1 MRRVLRVLLAL
12 LAMSLIV
19 AALGQSSASA
29 GNGKPRAHPPKKVV
43 VIVVDALSREIVE
56 KYKMRNV
63 QALMRDGADSPN
75 GYLGHLGSVTV
86 VMHNVLTTGAL
97 PKNMGWTDEGYRDV
111 DHVLADQKDPD
122 VVGGHD
128 MWLTSNFGAEQMA
141 PLQEA
146 AGYPKLADYLHAA
159 RPGSEVVAI
168 SPKSYAGWGLAGGST
183 DRMITFSGR
192 SFDCDGVVEGTDNTW
207 RGPAGKNVPA
217 YLSSPQCG
225 RFYVDSDSKEKYDT
239 GISPAWLYPLDKNRY
254 TVGFDKAHEGG
265 DVWAADAAIATMEN
279 EKKWSGVF
287 VTLPGVDKAA
297 HMWGSIDDPGGSV
310 PMTHLKASAE
320 VADQQVGKIISY
332 LRTSHQLDDTLVV
345 LTADHGSVPGRH
357 FHGVNADGQGFYNW
371 YYGTLENDEYLD
383 PQPALQPLVD
393 TGNLAMS

>member
-63 QALMRDGADSPN
+63 QALMRDGADAPN

-86 VMHNVLTTGAL
+86 VTHNVLTTGAL

-111 DHVLADQKDPD
+111 DGLLADQNPDPN

-141 PLQEA
+141 PLQDA
-146 AGYPKLADYLHAA
+146 AGYPKLADYLHAE

-168 SPKSYAGWGLAGGST
+168 SPKTYAGWGLAGGST

-192 SFDCDGVVEGTDNTW
+192 
-207 RGPAGKNVPA
+207 K
-217 YLSSPQCG
+217 
-225 RFYVDSDSKEKYDT
+225 
-239 GISPAWLYPLDKNRY
+239 
-254 TVGFDKAHEGG
+254 
-265 DVWAADAAIATMEN
+265 
-279 EKKWSGVF
+279 
-287 VTLPGVDKAA
+287 
-297 HMWGSIDDPGGSV
+297 
-310 PMTHLKASAE
+310 
-320 VADQQVGKIISY
+320 
-332 LRTSHQLDDTLVV
+332 LRL
-345 LTADHGSVPGRH
+345 
-357 FHGVNADGQGFYNW
+357 
-371 YYGTLENDEYLD
+371 
-383 PQPALQPLVD
+383 
-393 TGNLAMS
+393 